1 MQQGKHHRLL
11 TFLALAFLSMTAV
24 AADTPSG
31 EAPASAATAQTK
43 TAEQNVETRYSLK
56 CGIYSGICPLV
67 TPMKVG
73 DYCVCATPSG
83 PIHGV
88 VVP

>member
-1 MQQGKHHRLL
+1 MQQGKYRRLL
-11 TFLALAFLSMTAV
+11 TFLALAFLSMSAA
-24 AADTPSG
+24 AADTPAG
-31 EAPASAATAQTK
+31 DAPASGAAARAK
-43 TAEQNVETRYSLK
+43 TAEQTVETRYSLK

-73 DYCVCATPSG
+73 DYCICATPSG

>member
-1 MQQGKHHRLL
+1 MQQGKSRRSL
-11 TFLALAFLSMTAV
+11 TFLALAFMSMSAV
-24 AADTPSG
+24 AADMPSA
-31 EAPASAATAQTK
+31 EAPASGAATQAR

-67 TPMKVG
+67 SPMKVG
-73 DYCVCATPSG
+73 DYCICATPSG